1 MDIQGFDPE
10 KYLDELLAMTCVEP
24 NVFRGNKLHV
34 HSYFKFAFGGHL
46 MLQAISAAISTV
58 PKEYYVNSMHNY
70 FLSPGSEDPVTY
82 HVDLMHD
89 GKTFINRFVKATQ
102 NGKTLLNMQLS
113 FKRKELDSIQHQW
126 KMPECPLPEDLTS
139 AKEHFDSKL
148 SQVSDKRLKQLLNY
162 RRPLDSYID
171 FRPVDPE
178 TLFRVKP
185 LPPKR
190 LLWLKYVGEV
200 QKNQNHHR
208 CILTYFSDN
217 IVETSL
223 LPNTAPKDKLFITSL
238 DHSVWFHND
247 VDMNEW
253 VLYETESS
261 YAGDGTGFNTGRF
274 WAQNDF
280 LLKGDN
286 SEVSRCEGQQQVVP
300 CDKEDGSLMVTL
312 YICKSFISSNACAQ
326 SINTWYQV
334 HQNSCLQY
342 L

>member
-10 KYLDELLAMTCVEP
+10 KYLDELLAMTCVET

-148 SQVSDKRLKQLLNY
+148 SFYFLS
-162 RRPLDSYID
+162 S
-171 FRPVDPE
+171 E
-178 TLFRVKP
+178 
-185 LPPKR
+185 
-190 LLWLKYVGEV
+190 
-200 QKNQNHHR
+200 KNQNHHR

-274 WAQNDF
+274 WAQNGT
-280 LLKGDN
+280 LLA
-286 SEVSRCEGQQQVVP
+286 SVSQQSVIRAM
-300 CDKEDGSLMVTL
+300 L
-312 YICKSFISSNACAQ
+312 
-326 SINTWYQV
+326 
-334 HQNSCLQY
+334 
-342 L
+342 